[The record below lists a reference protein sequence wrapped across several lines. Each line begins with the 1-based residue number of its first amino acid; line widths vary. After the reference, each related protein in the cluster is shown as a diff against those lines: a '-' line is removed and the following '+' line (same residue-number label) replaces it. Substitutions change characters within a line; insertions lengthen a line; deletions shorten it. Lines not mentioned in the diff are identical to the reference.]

1 LDIDILFDNSF
12 ILQLK
17 KGANNYFM
25 TFKNLPALLLVF
37 LLTSFST
44 IRANVILPKIL
55 GHNMVLQ
62 RNKPV
67 PVWGIA
73 DKGEK
78 VTVTFAGQTK
88 TTVAG
93 DSGKWEVKLK
103 PMKASE
109 QPREMIIS
117 GKNTIV
123 LKNILV
129 GEVWLCSG
137 QSNMEYAMRKNSKL
151 QNTVRG
157 VHPAE
162 DDLLTANNPNIRIFL
177 VRRKYM
183 SPDSA
188 HTGWSPAIASEI
200 LLKDISAVGYFY
212 AKELYAKLHIPIG
225 MISSAV
231 PGSRIEPWIEADKM
245 NVSPKMKGGK
255 VLESLTADGGEP
267 GKFYTTMI
275 QPLIPFALK
284 GFLWY
289 QGESACFLNETVR
302 YAYKQK
308 TLMESWRSDWNDPK
322 APFYFVQIAPYTY
335 SGAKDVRPHRAENLP
350 EFWESQAL
358 LLKLPKTGMVTITD
372 LVDSI
377 VDLHPGY
384 KWEVGRR
391 LALVALN
398 KTYGMRNIICS
409 GPVYKSMKI
418 VGNAIEV
425 TFENTASALASHD
438 GKPLTWFSIAG
449 VDGKFVTATAEIKG
463 NKVVV
468 SSHDVPQP
476 VHVRFAWNEA
486 AQSNFCNAEGLPAV
500 PFRSDNPWNKI
511 FQ

>member
-1 LDIDILFDNSF
+1 MTSKKLSF
-12 ILQLK
+12 FFLSL
-17 KGANNYFM
+17 
-25 TFKNLPALLLVF
+25 

-44 IRANVILPKIL
+44 TQANVILPKIL

-67 PVWGIA
+67 PVWGTA

-78 VTVTFAGQTK
+78 VSVSFAGQTK
-88 TTVAG
+88 TTVAN
-93 DSGKWEVKLK
+93 DSGHWEVKLR
-103 PMKASE
+103 PLKASE
-109 QPREMIIS
+109 TPREMTVS

-151 QNTVRG
+151 QPTVKG
-157 VHPAE
+157 AKPAG
-162 DDLLTANNPNIRIFL
+162 DDLLTANNSNIRIFL

-183 SPDSA
+183 SPDST

-200 LLKDISAVGYFY
+200 ALKDFSAVGYFF
-212 AKELYAKLHIPIG
+212 AKNLYAKLHIPVG

-231 PGSRIEPWIEADKM
+231 PGSRIEPWIHADKM
-245 NVSPKMKGGK
+245 NVSPQMKNGKM
-255 VLESLTADGGEP
+255 LEPLTADGGEP

-275 QPLIPFALK
+275 QPVIPFALK

-289 QGESACFLNETVR
+289 QGESGCFLNENIR

-308 TLMESWRSDWNDPK
+308 ALIESWRADWADPK
-322 APFYFVQIAPYTY
+322 MPFYFVQIAPYNY
-335 SGAKDVRPHRAENLP
+335 SVAKDVRPHTADNLP
-350 EFWESQAL
+350 EFWEAQAL
-358 LLKLPKTGMVTITD
+358 GLKLPATGMITITD

-391 LALVALN
+391 LSLVALN
-398 KTYGMRNIICS
+398 KSYGCKDIVCS
-409 GPVYKSMKI
+409 GPTYKCLKVKKNS
-418 VGNAIEV
+418 IEV
-425 TFENTASALASHD
+425 TFSNAGAGLVSRD

-449 VDGKFVTATAEIKG
+449 ADGKYYPAKAEIRG
-463 NKVVV
+463 NKVIV
-468 SSHDVPQP
+468 SSPEVTTP
-476 VHVRFAWNEA
+476 VNVRFAWNEA
-486 AQSNFCNAEGLPAV
+486 AQSNFFNREGLPAV
-500 PFRSDNPWNKI
+500 PFRSDNPWLKV
-511 FQ
+511 FE